1 MTSILAHSNNSE
13 VLPTWWDTRWDSNRI
28 MQRTKGQMELNFS
41 FHCIDELSLPFR
53 VSHHPLW
60 PTEAQIR
67 GMVAT
72 GSLTEENIFVWP
84 DRWKEFKRGYSAA
97 QAMGYTIAER
107 AKYFG
112 HTPRELAKSI
122 ITDPEALKQV
132 LAIIE
137 AWDDVTMY
145 VGNQKFHEAWLKHL
159 GKRGPT
165 PAEQL
170 TIWDQ
175 LNTTLSWS
183 GIVTTQT
190 VAGIPL
196 IGYFDMESGRFVQ
209 VGVRAI
215 LRSSNP
221 NERRVLNLRLGEP
234 VKNIGYEGLNV
245 ACSTLVIEDNPGNN
259 KK

>member
-1 MTSILAHSNNSE
+1 
-13 VLPTWWDTRWDSNRI
+13 
-28 MQRTKGQMELNFS
+28 MELNLS
-41 FHCIDELSLPFR
+41 FPGIDRLDLPFK

-60 PTEAQIR
+60 PTEEQIR
-67 GMVAT
+67 GMVAA
-72 GSLTEENIFVWP
+72 GSLTEDNIFVWP
-84 DRWKEFKRGYSAA
+84 NQWKQFKRGYSAA
-97 QAMGYTIAER
+97 QAMGYTIAEW
-107 AKYFG
+107 ANYFG
-112 HTPRELAKSI
+112 RTPKELAQSI

-132 LAIIE
+132 LAIIK
-137 AWDDVTMY
+137 AWGDVTMY
-145 VGNQKFHEAWLKHL
+145 VGNQKFHEAWLKYL

-170 TIWDQ
+170 AIWDK
-175 LNTTLSWS
+175 LNTMLRWS

-221 NERRVLNLRLGEP
+221 NARSVLNLRLGEP
-234 VKNIGYEGLNV
+234 VLNVDYEDLNV
-245 ACSTLVIEDNPGNN
+245 ACSTLVIEDNPGKN